1 VGSVGDGMDVT
12 RVDILTMSPLLLVSG
27 ESTCSMKRMSLIDLG
42 GEMPRPFLPLYSSTV
57 LDFQ

>member
-1 VGSVGDGMDVT
+1 MDVT